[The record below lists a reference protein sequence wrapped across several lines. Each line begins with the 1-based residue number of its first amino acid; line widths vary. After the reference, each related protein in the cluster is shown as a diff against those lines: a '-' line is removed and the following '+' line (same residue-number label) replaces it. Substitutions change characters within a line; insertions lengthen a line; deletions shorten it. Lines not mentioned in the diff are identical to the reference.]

1 MVIGNF
7 NKKYLLYCLST
18 ISLLF
23 LSCKDKTTYEESSN
37 ISVSMINKSLL
48 EQIDDYCRV
57 HSDYKS
63 ILVMS
68 DIDENW
74 TGGFK
79 YNNYWIIGPAYK
91 GLGHPSLF
99 FKYKNVVVFLQS
111 SLDGIMDSVY
121 VNKVYHN
128 FSINEHVN
136 VKKNKE
142 ELFYDKAILCEHDI
156 EGNFYLVSN
165 RVDTFFQKKRLI
177 FVAPPIE

>member
-7 NKKYLLYCLST
+7 NKKYLLYYLST

>member
-1 MVIGNF
+1 MGIGNF
-7 NKKYLLYCLST
+7 SKKYLLYYLS
-18 ISLLF
+18 IICLLF
-23 LSCKDKTTYEESSN
+23 FSCRDKSIYEESSN

-48 EQIDDYCRV
+48 EQIDTYCKV
-57 HSDYKS
+57 HSNYKS

-99 FKYKNVVVFLQS
+99 FKYKNVMVFLQS
-111 SLDGIMDSVY
+111 SLDGMMDSVY
-121 VNKVYHN
+121 VNKVYDA
-128 FSINEHVN
+128 FCINEQVDIPQN
-136 VKKNKE
+136 RE
-142 ELFYDKAILCEHDI
+142 EQFYDNAILCEHDI
-156 EGNFYLVSN
+156 EGKFCLVSN
-165 RVDTFFQKKRLI
+165 RVDTFFLKKRVN